1 VNTLRNTLFF
11 SLALQVC
18 IAAGIFAA
26 AEEAPLA
33 LGTIPLAIG
42 ALLLID
48 FLGWLRPPA
57 VLLNLAA
64 LASLGLAFVEFRQD
78 GEARLLAG
86 GHLVVYLTWT
96 FLLQV
101 KDLRRMWWMFALSVL
116 QVAMGAVLTIQPW
129 FGAALFVYTASAVW
143 TMSLLSL
150 TRAALLADP
159 LMLTPGGKRGTND
172 EAISAPLTQFSSA
185 RNGVRTDEHG
195 RWISPRFFGGGV
207 ITLVLILFVGM
218 AFFFLTPRVWIGTL
232 NGGANQSQR
241 RAGATTGFADNIK
254 LGDIGQI
261 MESKELVMQVTVLN
275 GQTEERIPPQ
285 GLAAAIGDDPLF
297 RGAVLEN
304 YVAGTWTQGD
314 HSDWLDSYFQ
324 PGPVQLNITLQPL
337 SSSILFYPGFAVGA
351 RATGERDRMIY
362 HPSTSGLESYDAD
375 QQLPFSYSVT
385 LLPPDVIPDA
395 RRRRLVKD
403 WIRQNGLP
411 PELKNL
417 LKTPTPRLTQR
428 ARDILARSAED
439 GDLDSEDTAREL
451 EEYLRDSNEF
461 NYTLDLSVTD
471 PKIDPV
477 EDFVFNRKKGHCEY
491 FASALALMLRGVGI
505 PTRVIR
511 GFKGAE
517 YDPATGDLEVRDLH
531 AHAWLEAF
539 VDGGWITLDPTPGQR
554 DTEVA
559 LKVKESAPDLVD
571 KTRSIWFQ
579 GMNYSNSQQDQLV
592 YAPLREIGNAIKLNF
607 QGIMQGEIPLLA
619 QLGSFFTSPNQW
631 SSGLAIAMLLLF
643 ALSIWGSLWILR
655 RVFKRWKGWTRSRDL
670 AQRRAITVEFYARLM
685 GLLHRFGLA
694 DVQTL
699 TPREFAH
706 RAEDQFLT
714 RFQKSGIA
722 GTTLQLVET
731 FYAVRFGEQ
740 PLTAEQ
746 LQTVDRQLG
755 ELERSLVQP
764 GT

>member
-1 VNTLRNTLFF
+1 MNTLRNVLFF

-18 IAAGIFAA
+18 IAACIFAA
-26 AEEAPLA
+26 AEEATLA

-42 ALLLID
+42 SLLLID
-48 FLGWLRPPA
+48 YLGWLRLPG

-64 LASLGLAFVEFRQD
+64 LASLGLAFTEFQQD

-101 KDLRRMWWMFALSVL
+101 KDLRRLWWMFALSVL

-159 LMLTPGGKRGTND
+159 LMLTPGGNRVATV
-172 EAISAPLTQFSSA
+172 EAISAPLTPFSSA

-195 RWISPRFFGGGV
+195 RWISPRFLGGGV
-207 ITLVLILFVGM
+207 LTLGLILCVGM
-218 AFFFLTPRVWIGTL
+218 AFFVLTPRVWIGTL
-232 NGGANQSQR
+232 NGGTNTSR
-241 RAGATTGFADNIK
+241 RGSGSTTGYADNIE
-254 LGDIGQI
+254 LGDIGRI
-261 MESKELVMQVTVLN
+261 MESNELVMQVTVLD
-275 GQTEERIPPQ
+275 GPTEERIPPA
-285 GLAAAIGDDPLF
+285 GLAAAIGDEPLF

-304 YVAGTWTQGD
+304 YVAGKWTQGEYQ
-314 HSDWLDSYFQ
+314 DWRDSLYGG
-324 PGPVQLNITLQPL
+324 GPVQLNITLQPL
-337 SSSILFYPGFAVGA
+337 GSSVLFYPGFAVGA
-351 RATGERDRMIY
+351 RALGETDQLIY
-362 HPSTSGLESYDAD
+362 HPFTLGLESYEAD
-375 QQLPFSYSVT
+375 QKQPISYSVK
-385 LLPPDVIPDA
+385 LIPPDVTPGA
-395 RRRRLVKD
+395 RQRRQIRD
-403 WIRQNGLP
+403 WIRKNGWP
-411 PELKNL
+411 QEFQNL
-417 LKTPTPRLTQR
+417 LRTPTPRLTQL
-428 ARDILARSAED
+428 ARDVLARSTEKREP
-439 GDLDSEDTAREL
+439 DSEATARAL
-451 EEYLRDSNEF
+451 ETYLRDSPEF
-461 NYTLDLSVTD
+461 DYTLDLSVND
-471 PKIDPV
+471 PTIDPV
-477 EDFVFNRKKGHCEY
+477 EDFAFNRKKGHCEY

-505 PTRVIR
+505 PSRVIR

-517 YDPATGDLEVRDLH
+517 FDPTTGDLEVRDLH

-559 LKVKESAPDLVD
+559 NKVKENEPDLVD

-579 GMNYSNSQQDQLV
+579 GMNYSNSQQDQWV

-607 QGIMQGEIPLLA
+607 QGIMQGEFPLLT
-619 QLGSFFTSPNQW
+619 QLRSFFTSPNQW
-631 SSGLAIAMLLLF
+631 STGWGVVVLGLF
-643 ALSIWGSLWILR
+643 VLSVWGGLWVLR

-670 AQRRAITVEFYARLM
+670 AQRRTITVEFYARLI
-685 GLLHRFGLA
+685 GLLHRCGLA
-694 DVQTL
+694 DIQTL

-714 RFQKSGIA
+714 RFQTAGIA

-740 PLTAEQ
+740 PLTADQ
-746 LQTVDRQLG
+746 LQTVDQQLD
-755 ELERSLVQP
+755 ELERCLVQP
-764 GT
+764 AT